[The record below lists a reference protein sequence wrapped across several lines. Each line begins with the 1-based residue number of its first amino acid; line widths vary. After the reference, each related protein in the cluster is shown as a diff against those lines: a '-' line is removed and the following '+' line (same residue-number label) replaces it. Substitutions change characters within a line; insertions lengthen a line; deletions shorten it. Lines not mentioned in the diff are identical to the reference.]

1 MYGVKILNMYEVKGK
16 NKIHYFNNKKDADNY
31 KDYLSNGLKCISQK
45 DRTYCFNNGARLI
58 DVSLYGTNNEKFV
71 LHCNDGRTATNKKF
85 IKKYIECLK
94 KEVQEN
100 ANRAN

>member
-1 MYGVKILNMYEVKGK
+1 MYGVKILNMYEVKDK
-16 NKIHYFNNKKDADNY
+16 NKILLFNSKKDADNY
-31 KDYLSNGLKCISQK
+31 INYLQHGLKCVAKK
-45 DRTYCFNNGARLI
+45 DRIYCFNNGARLI

-94 KEVQEN
+94 KEAQEN
-100 ANRAN
+100 ANRQN

>member
-1 MYGVKILNMYEVKGK
+1 MYKVKDK
-16 NKIHYFNNKKDADNY
+16 NKTLLFSNKTDADNY
-31 KDYLSNGLKCISQK
+31 IDYLQHGLKCISQK

-58 DVSLYGTNNEKFV
+58 DVSLYRTNNEKFV

-100 ANRAN
+100 ANREN